1 MQTIERHL
9 MRSIEDIVKENLDI
23 KEMEE
28 LVQEDEDIEARKK
41 DIRCELD
48 MIEKALVIL
57 RPYLRI

>member
-1 MQTIERHL
+1 